1 VGVVHQKGSGVIS
14 AQTPEDEGAPR
25 PGQEEELVQVGATL
39 AARPYARRGVSISER
54 TIRVI
59 LVDDHAMVREGL
71 RLLLRTAADIAVVG
85 EAGDGVSGL
94 TLARQV
100 APDIIVLD
108 LDMPR
113 GDGIAALR
121 ELGKASPQS
130 RVLILT
136 VHAEQE
142 RLLGVLDAGA
152 RGYLTKE
159 AASRD
164 LVEAIRVVAAGDVYV
179 RPAAARLLAAAVAP
193 GPAVKSARD
202 QFQSLSDREQ
212 TVLRAIAE
220 GYSGAEIARQL
231 RISTK
236 TVDAYKH
243 RIQMKLGLEHRT
255 QYVRFAIEVGIL
267 GF

>member
-14 AQTPEDEGAPR
+14 AQSSGDEGAPR
-25 PGQEEELVQVGATL
+25 PSRDDELVQVAATL
-39 AARPYARRGVSISER
+39 AGRPYARRGVSIGDR
-54 TIRVI
+54 TISVI

-71 RLLLRTAADIAVVG
+71 RLLLRTAPDIAVVG

-94 TLARQV
+94 ALARQ
-100 APDIIVLD
+100 ALPDIIVLD
-108 LDMPR
+108 LDMPG
-113 GDGIAALR
+113 GDGTTALR
-121 ELGKASPQS
+121 ELSKALPES

-164 LVEAIRVVAAGDVYV
+164 LVEAIRVVAGGDVYV
-179 RPAAARLLAAAVAP
+179 RPAAARLLAAAVVP

-202 QFQSLSDREQ
+202 KFQSLSDREQ
-212 TVLRAIAE
+212 TVLRAVAQ

-231 RISTK
+231 RLSTK

-255 QYVRFAIEVGIL
+255 EYVRFAIEVGIL
-267 GF
+267 GL

>member
-1 VGVVHQKGSGVIS
+1 ML
-14 AQTPEDEGAPR
+14 D
-25 PGQEEELVQVGATL
+25 PGQQLRQTGSEELVRLGAEL
-39 AARPYARRGVSISER
+39 AARPYARRGVSMSDR
-54 TIRVI
+54 TIRVM

-71 RLLLRTAADIAVVG
+71 RLLLRTAPDIAVVG
-85 EAGDGVSGL
+85 EAGDGVVALGI
-94 TLARQV
+94 ARQV

-108 LDMPR
+108 LDMPG
-113 GDGIAALR
+113 GDGTTALR
-121 ELGKASPQS
+121 ELGRALPQA

-142 RLLGVLDAGA
+142 RLLPVLDAGA

-164 LVEAIRVVAAGDVYV
+164 LVEAIRVVAAGEVYV

-193 GPAVKSARD
+193 GPAIKSARD
-202 QFQSLSDREQ
+202 RFGGLSDREQ
-212 TVLRAIAE
+212 TVLRAVAR

-231 RISTK
+231 GISTK

-255 QYVRFAIEVGIL
+255 EYVRFAFEVGIL
-267 GF
+267 GY

>member
-1 VGVVHQKGSGVIS
+1 MLRAATTTRVGPPQR
-14 AQTPEDEGAPR
+14 AQ
-25 PGQEEELVQVGATL
+25 
-39 AARPYARRGVSISER
+39 
-54 TIRVI
+54 
-59 LVDDHAMVREGL
+59 
-71 RLLLRTAADIAVVG
+71 
-85 EAGDGVSGL
+85 EAIG
-94 TLARQV
+94 RV
-100 APDIIVLD
+100 AP
-108 LDMPR
+108 
-113 GDGIAALR
+113 GFGWF
-121 ELGKASPQS
+121 G
-130 RVLILT
+130 
-136 VHAEQE
+136 
-142 RLLGVLDAGA
+142 LGVLAAGA

-202 QFQSLSDREQ
+202 KLQSLSDREL
-212 TVLRAIAE
+212 TVLRAVAQ

-231 RISTK
+231 GISTK

-255 QYVRFAIEVGIL
+255 EYVRFAIEVGIL